1 MLGLLSV
8 SRMLLYKQWRL
19 LTLKILLQLL
29 RGFLLYLLWRCEGC
43 LWSVYWGLFNSPEQY
58 MVNLKETVYN
68 CCTSKSI
75 QETNG
80 NYFCQE
86 MKEEVTCTCC
96 QAICQWTLQALSHVS
111 VYMNVHTNEMPLG
124 HHVSSCSRIFTWMK
138 FLSVVAYHRV
148 QAYSHAC
155 ILQQLSNIGVY
166 TC

>member
-1 MLGLLSV
+1 
-8 SRMLLYKQWRL
+8 MLLYKQWRF

-29 RGFLLYLLWRCEGC
+29 RGFLLYLLWRYEGC

-58 MVNLKETVYN
+58 MVNLKKTVYN

-86 MKEEVTCTCC
+86 MKEVKCTCC
-96 QAICQWTLQALSHVS
+96 QAICQWTFQALSHVS

-124 HHVSSCSRIFTWMK
+124 HHVSSCSRIFTMNEVSK
-138 FLSVVAYHRV
+138 CCHMSSCASIF
-148 QAYSHAC
+148 
-155 ILQQLSNIGVY
+155 
-166 TC
+166 TCMHFATAVKYWCLHVFTHEVSEHG